1 MNSVVFS
8 NNINNQIHS
17 QTFEKKKHSAQIIDK
32 TPEDKLNRYYRSQGL
47 LGKSFDKIQGALN
60 IGLSKKKL
68 QQELKNNN
76 KSDFDKNLNKYYDQ
90 QKNETEIAIDLATG
104 LSAAT
109 ALRFI
114 KKAQTYSHMYVKNQ
128 KFEKIS
134 TLIGIGISA
143 CAGMITKPILKG
155 INGIGMPKKEK
166 KQERTV
172 LKDMGSGFIDG
183 IAAPL
188 TYINKLGLIG
198 AIGINSASRYVFN
211 KKADKESGLKEHL
224 NDGWAI
230 KLPALGIAAFSAFR
244 FHKRV
249 DVLEK
254 AIVNA
259 KNNVKNIEIFKAKAP
274 LSELKDLGVTSL
286 KDKQTQLELI
296 DTAKRGFFSKT
307 YMKLTARFRKKS
319 TSSPIKKSLEFI
331 PKPFKR
337 ILFMDKEIIKQKEME
352 RMMAEIEQYNLFYP
366 KMLQVLPS
374 NVEDLLKMLMNKSGG
389 SLSDLKAIKI
399 NENDNLFKKLGKKFL
414 NKRANYISEHGI
426 KSINEFLNNYKSNCP
441 SSRTVKEAQNHLE
454 KTFGNKYTILGEKP
468 LGVGTIAESYLAKDN
483 KSNKEVVIKMTK
495 KWATPEKL
503 QNDKQKMLATIER
516 MKGKLTEDE
525 YNYQRKLVDELY
537 NAWSKELDLGLE
549 AEAAKTLAKYAINYN
564 TVAPIEVKN
573 NMFVM
578 EKAKGIQFDKLG
590 EYLEKNNKKLTKK
603 EDNTLMAKYF
613 QLFFEQLLSVPKKGN
628 KVMHADPHAGNIFID
643 ITNKEKPF
651 TFIDTGNVLRFTPEE
666 AIQNVT
672 SHVDYVIGN
681 SKPIANR
688 LLKDAK
694 LPAGMKM
701 EEAEK
706 MLAKHLDETF
716 YSGKYKI
723 RTADPFSAIN
733 NESIKF
739 MSQNKVILST
749 RNTNLLKAE
758 IAYLSNIMSL
768 GKILEHVDMS
778 TTVSDEEMKKLGKQM
793 GKQVLESITSGII
806 NNKKCTIK
814 EVYNRLKYLH
824 DNPEQFMTTLYTY
837 FAPKN

>member
-1 MNSVVFS
+1 
-8 NNINNQIHS
+8 
-17 QTFEKKKHSAQIIDK
+17 
-32 TPEDKLNRYYRSQGL
+32 
-47 LGKSFDKIQGALN
+47 
-60 IGLSKKKL
+60 
-68 QQELKNNN
+68 
-76 KSDFDKNLNKYYDQ
+76 
-90 QKNETEIAIDLATG
+90 
-104 LSAAT
+104 
-109 ALRFI
+109 
-114 KKAQTYSHMYVKNQ
+114 
-128 KFEKIS
+128 
-134 TLIGIGISA
+134 
-143 CAGMITKPILKG
+143 
-155 INGIGMPKKEK
+155 
-166 KQERTV
+166 
-172 LKDMGSGFIDG
+172 
-183 IAAPL
+183 
-188 TYINKLGLIG
+188 
-198 AIGINSASRYVFN
+198 
-211 KKADKESGLKEHL
+211 
-224 NDGWAI
+224 
-230 KLPALGIAAFSAFR
+230 
-244 FHKRV
+244 
-249 DVLEK
+249 
-254 AIVNA
+254 
-259 KNNVKNIEIFKAKAP
+259 
-274 LSELKDLGVTSL
+274 
-286 KDKQTQLELI
+286 
-296 DTAKRGFFSKT
+296 
-307 YMKLTARFRKKS
+307 
-319 TSSPIKKSLEFI
+319 
-331 PKPFKR
+331 
-337 ILFMDKEIIKQKEME
+337 
-352 RMMAEIEQYNLFYP
+352 
-366 KMLQVLPS
+366 
-374 NVEDLLKMLMNKSGG
+374 
-389 SLSDLKAIKI
+389 
-399 NENDNLFKKLGKKFL
+399 
-414 NKRANYISEHGI
+414 
-426 KSINEFLNNYKSNCP
+426 
-441 SSRTVKEAQNHLE
+441 
-454 KTFGNKYTILGEKP
+454 
-468 LGVGTIAESYLAKDN
+468 
-483 KSNKEVVIKMTK
+483 MTK

-525 YNYQRKLVDELY
+525 YNYQKKLVDELY

-549 AEAAKTLAKYAINYN
+549 AEAAKTLGKYAINYN

-603 EDNTLMAKYF
+603 EANILMAKYF

-681 SKPIANR
+681 SKPIAKR

-706 MLAKHLDETF
+706 MLAKHLDDTF

-768 GKILEHVDMS
+768 GKILEHVDTS
-778 TTVSDEEMKKLGKQM
+778 TTASDEEMKKLAKQM
-793 GKQVLESITSGII
+793 GKQVLESITSGIL

-824 DNPEQFMTTLYTY
+824 DNPEQFITTIYTY
-837 FAPKN
+837 VAPKN

>member
-1 MNSVVFS
+1 MNNIGFS
-8 NNINNQIHS
+8 NNLNNKINS
-17 QTFEKKKHSAQIIDK
+17 QSFEKKNRRAQIIDK
-32 TPEDKLNRYYRSQGL
+32 TPVDKLNRYYRSQGL
-47 LGKSFDKIQGALN
+47 IGKAFDKIQGALN

-76 KSDFDKNLNKYYDQ
+76 NSDFDKKLNKYYDQ

-114 KKAQTYSHMYVKNQ
+114 KKAQTYSHMYVKNK
-128 KFEKIS
+128 KFEQIS
-134 TLIGIGISA
+134 TLVGIGISA
-143 CAGMITKPILKG
+143 FAGMITKPILKG

-166 KQERTV
+166 KQERTI
-172 LKDMGSGFIDG
+172 LKDMGSGFVDG

-188 TYINKLGLIG
+188 TYIHKLGLIG

-224 NDGWAI
+224 NNGWAI
-230 KLPALGIAAFSAFR
+230 KLPALGIATFSAFR

-249 DVLEK
+249 GVLEK
-254 AIVNA
+254 AIANA
-259 KNNVKNIEIFKAKAP
+259 KNNVKNIKIFKAKAP

-296 DTAKRGFFSKT
+296 DSAKRGFFSKT
-307 YMKLTARFRKKS
+307 YMKLTARFRKKA
-319 TSSPIKKSLEFI
+319 TSNPIKKSLELI
-331 PKPFKR
+331 PKPLKR
-337 ILFMDKEIIKQKEME
+337 ILFMDKEIIKQNEME
-352 RMMAEIEQYNLFYP
+352 RIMAEIEQYNLFYP

-374 NVEDLLKMLMNKSGG
+374 NIEDLLKMVMNKNG
-389 SLSDLKAIKI
+389 SSFSDLKAIKI
-399 NENDNLFKKLGKKFL
+399 NEDDNFFKKLGKKFL
-414 NKRANYISEHGI
+414 NKRANYVSEHGI

-468 LGVGTIAESYLAKDN
+468 LGVGTVAESYLAKDN

-525 YNYQRKLVDELY
+525 YNYQKKLVDELY

-549 AEAAKTLAKYAINYN
+549 AEAAKTLGKYAINYN

-603 EDNTLMAKYF
+603 EANTLMAKYF

-681 SKPIANR
+681 SKPIAKRCKTTSRHENGR
-688 LLKDAK
+688 SRK
-694 LPAGMKM
+694 
-701 EEAEK
+701 
-706 MLAKHLDETF
+706 
-716 YSGKYKI
+716 
-723 RTADPFSAIN
+723 
-733 NESIKF
+733 
-739 MSQNKVILST
+739 
-749 RNTNLLKAE
+749 NTCK
-758 IAYLSNIMSL
+758 
-768 GKILEHVDMS
+768 
-778 TTVSDEEMKKLGKQM
+778 
-793 GKQVLESITSGII
+793 TS
-806 NNKKCTIK
+806 
-814 EVYNRLKYLH
+814 
-824 DNPEQFMTTLYTY
+824 
-837 FAPKN
+837 

>member
-8 NNINNQIHS
+8 NNINNKIHS

-76 KSDFDKNLNKYYDQ
+76 KSDFDKKLNKYYDQ

-114 KKAQTYSHMYVKNQ
+114 KKAQTYSHMYVKNP

-166 KQERTV
+166 KQERTI

-188 TYINKLGLIG
+188 TYIHKLGLIG

-211 KKADKESGLKEHL
+211 KKADKESSFSDHL
-224 NDGWAI
+224 QNGWAI
-230 KLPALGIAAFSAFR
+230 KLPVLGLATLSAFK
-244 FHKRV
+244 FHKRI

-259 KNNVKNIEIFKAKAP
+259 KNNIKGIQKFDAKVP
-274 LSELKDLGVTSL
+274 LSELVDLGKISIN
-286 KDKQTQLELI
+286 DKQTQLELI

-307 YMKLTARFRKKS
+307 YLKLTARFRKKHTDS
-319 TSSPIKKSLEFI
+319 VIAKSLEFT
-331 PKPFKR
+331 PNLLARTLLKR
-337 ILFMDKEIIKQKEME
+337 EIVKSKEME

-374 NVEDLLKMLMNKSGG
+374 NVEDLIKMFMNKQN
-389 SLSDLKAIKI
+389 LSFSNKKIEINKKDNFIAKNLKRLWNIRG
-399 NENDNLFKKLGKKFL
+399 D
-414 NKRANYISEHGI
+414 YISEHGI

-441 SSRTVKEAQNHLE
+441 SSRTVKEAQNHI
-454 KTFGNKYTILGEKP
+454 KNTFGNKYTILGEKP
-468 LGVGTIAESYLAKDN
+468 LGVGTVAESYLAKDN

-495 KWATPEKL
+495 KWVSPEKL
-503 QNDKQKMLATIER
+503 QNNKQKMLDAIER
-516 MKGKLTEDE
+516 MKGTLTEDE
-525 YNYQRKLVDELY
+525 YNYQTKLVDELY
-537 NAWSKELDLGLE
+537 NAWAKELDLKLE
-549 AEAAKTLAKYAINYN
+549 ANAAETLGKYAMNYN
-564 TVAPIEVKN
+564 TVAPLEVKN
-573 NMFVM
+573 NIFVM
-578 EKAKGIQFDKLG
+578 EKAKGIQFDKFG
-590 EYLEKNNKKLTKK
+590 DYLEKNNKQLSQK
-603 EDNTLMAKYF
+603 EANNLMAKYF
-613 QLFFEQLLSVPKKGN
+613 QVFFEQLLSVPKKGN

-681 SKPIANR
+681 SKPIAKR

-739 MSQNKVILST
+739 MSQNKVILSNK
-749 RNTNLLKAE
+749 NTNMLKAE
-758 IAYLSNIMSL
+758 MTYLLNLMSL